1 MSSSSSRGIG
11 RGKVQGEGGRG
22 GKCKSE
28 EKKRVKKRE
37 YPRQV
42 SILWPSAYKAIIIP
56 KSYRKV

>member
-28 EKKRVKKRE
+28 EKKRVR
-37 YPRQV
+37 
-42 SILWPSAYKAIIIP
+42 IP
-56 KSYRKV
+56 PTGFDPVAFRL